1 MNQQCISV
9 NLEGD
14 FIDSF
19 IYSGTLFL
27 VHADSKI
34 TTYSW
39 EALLGTAL
47 QNQSQNNWTAST
59 YDFLKDCR
67 NGAQLSDRTSKF
79 IQIDKHELE
88 KELVSTLSLDGWPTD
103 INIFTNRF
111 YIASQNGVEELPY
124 DYKTRRL
131 DSDNRLHI
139 WKKYAYKVSPNNEHQ
154 LAIAAGQNGVIAVS
168 PRSGYINEKEDIKTL
183 LEINS
188 HDCEWIGRSLVANSL
203 EGAYLSIFPEFPKRP
218 NGQIPLKYWEEV
230 NKIKKQQPEI
240 RNVTN
245 DGNNSVVYAWIG
257 GGKLFTLLENGELSV
272 VQINKTE
279 DSEQKSSVADDLD
292 VEIGMGARFSRAGK
306 VLAARSGLFGT
317 VIEIGDELCCV
328 TENGTE
334 SVSIRPVSWRVFP
347 RARSYLNHLHVIEND
362 QLSIRAYFTS
372 ATPNISDRFGIKIRD
387 VL

>member
-240 RNVTN
+240 RKVTN